1 VNTALLILILV
12 VIVAVAFDYI
22 NGFHDAANAVATV
35 VSTGVLPLRTA
46 ILLAAMLNF
55 AGALTGTAVAATI
68 GKGLIEPGTVT
79 QVVVL
84 SALLGAICWNL
95 LTWYFGIPS
104 SSSHALVG
112 GLVGSAIAHA
122 GPHSIQS
129 NGLLRVVKS
138 LLASPVI
145 GFGIGFS
152 LMIVIMWTCRR
163 SNPSRMSRI
172 FRRLQIV
179 SAGLMAISHGSNDA
193 QKTMG
198 IIAMSLALYSGGSNA
213 TAHFRVPL
221 WVMVA
226 CAVAM
231 GAGTMAGGIRII
243 KTMGTKIIDL
253 KPIHGFAAETS
264 AAVTILAASHLG
276 MPVSTTHVI
285 SGAIMGVGASQR
297 VSAVRWGVT
306 ARIAWAWVLTIPI
319 SAAVACACYRM
330 LVLMLG
336 PWTAGV

>member
-1 VNTALLILILV
+1 LNTALLILVLV
-12 VIVAVAFDYI
+12 VVAALAFDYI

-46 ILLAAMLNF
+46 IVLAALLNF

-68 GKGLIEPGTVT
+68 GKGLIDPSAVT

-84 SALLGAICWNL
+84 SALLGATLWNL

-112 GLVGSAIAHA
+112 GLVGSALAHA
-122 GPHSIQS
+122 GGRSIRS
-129 NGLLRVVKS
+129 DGLIKVIESLVVS
-138 LLASPVI
+138 PLVGFALAFV
-145 GFGIGFS
+145 
-152 LMIVIMWTCRR
+152 LMVAIVWACRGR
-163 SNPSRMSRI
+163 SPSRLSQA
-172 FRRLQIV
+172 FRRLQIA
-179 SAGLMAISHGSNDA
+179 SAGFMALSHGSNDA

-198 IIAMSLALYSGGSNA
+198 IIAMSLALYSGESQAG
-213 TAHFRVPL
+213 AHFHVPL

-231 GAGTMAGGIRII
+231 GTGTMAGGVRII
-243 KTMGTKIIDL
+243 KTMGTKIIEL
-253 KPIHGFAAETS
+253 KPVDGFAAETS

-276 MPVSTTHVI
+276 MPVSTTHVL
-285 SGAIMGVGASQR
+285 SGAIMGVGSSRR

-306 ARIAWAWVLTIPI
+306 VRIMWAWVLTIPV
-319 SAAVACACYRM
+319 SAAVAWACYQLLYLAIRSDPP
-330 LVLMLG
+330 V
-336 PWTAGV
+336 

>member
-1 VNTALLILILV
+1 VNTALLILVLV
-12 VIVAVAFDYI
+12 VVTALVFDYI

-46 ILLAAMLNF
+46 ILLAALLNF

-68 GKGLIEPGTVT
+68 GKGLVEPGAVT

-84 SALLGAICWNL
+84 SALLGAILWNL
-95 LTWYFGIPS
+95 VTWYFGIPS

-112 GLVGSAIAHA
+112 GLVGSALAHA
-122 GPHSIQS
+122 GGRSIRS
-129 NGLLRVVKS
+129 DGLIKVVES
-138 LLASPVI
+138 LVVSPLV
-145 GFGIGFS
+145 GFGIGFV
-152 LMIVIMWTCRR
+152 LMVVILWVCRGM
-163 SNPSRMSRI
+163 SPSRVSRT
-172 FRRLQIV
+172 FRRLQV
-179 SAGLMAISHGSNDA
+179 ASAGFMALSHGSNDA

-198 IIAMSLALYSGGSNA
+198 IIAMSLALYSGGSDA
-213 TAHFRVPL
+213 AAHFHVPP

-226 CAVAM
+226 CAAAM
-231 GAGTMAGGIRII
+231 GAGTMAGGVRII

-253 KPIHGFAAETS
+253 KPVHGFAAETS

-285 SGAIMGVGASQR
+285 SGAIMGVGASER

-306 ARIAWAWVLTIPI
+306 ARIAWAWVLTIPV
-319 SAAVACACYRM
+319 SAAVAWGCHRLLYLA
-330 LVLMLG
+330 LG
-336 PWTAGV
+336 G

>member
-1 VNTALLILILV
+1 LSSALLLLVLV
-12 VIVAVAFDYI
+12 VVAALAFDYI

-55 AGALTGTAVAATI
+55 LGALTGTAVAATI
-68 GKGLIEPGTVT
+68 GKGLIEPGAVT

-84 SALLGAICWNL
+84 SALVGASLWNL

-112 GLVGSAIAHA
+112 GLVGSALAHA
-122 GPHSIQS
+122 GSRSIQFE
-129 NGLLRVVKS
+129 GLIKVVES
-138 LLASPVI
+138 LVISPIV
-145 GFGIGFS
+145 GFALGFV
-152 LMIVIMWTCRR
+152 MMVAIVWACRR
-163 SNPSRMSRI
+163 RSPARLSVA
-172 FRRLQIV
+172 FRRLQIA
-179 SAGLMAISHGSNDA
+179 SAGFMALSHGSNDA

-198 IIAMSLALYSGGSNA
+198 IIAMSLALYSGESQSG
-213 TAHFRVPL
+213 AHFHVPL

-231 GAGTMAGGIRII
+231 GAGTMAGGVRII
-243 KTMGTKIIDL
+243 KTMGTKIIEL
-253 KPIHGFAAETS
+253 KPVDGFAAETS

-276 MPVSTTHVI
+276 MPVSTTHVL
-285 SGAIMGVGASQR
+285 SGAIMGVGSSRR

-306 ARIAWAWVLTIPI
+306 VRIMWAWVLTIPV
-319 SAAVACACYRM
+319 SAVVAWACYHFIR
-330 LVLMLG
+330 LAF
-336 PWTAGV
+336 AG